1 MRGFLCLLLGLAA
14 AAPLNAQVERRLP
27 GRPAPRDT
35 AVRQD
40 TARRAAATDTIFER
54 LLKLPGYT
62 PIEYRG
68 DSAEYRADTRVLRL
82 RGSSEV
88 VRQGERLTATDSIVY
103 QEGVRSARAFGQPKV
118 VGGSAPEITGNSMRY
133 DFATGR
139 ASVQGARTTFTQGAT
154 WYVYDSNATTEGTS
168 HVYVNGGKFTSCDLE
183 VPHYHFESDKIMF
196 IRDRIIV
203 ARPARLYFANVPV
216 LWIPFVVQDLAR
228 GRRSGILTPRFGF
241 NDIVRQGG
249 RGRRIE
255 NVGYY
260 WAISDYLGAEVSTAW
275 DSRAYTALTGGL
287 QYNWRRQQLNGS
299 LSYSQYWR
307 ETGGRETGLTTSNS
321 WRPDERTQIGLQG
334 QYFSS
339 SQFVRD
345 VSTDPRE
352 PTQDLA
358 STFSLSRRLDW
369 GSLAVQ
375 GSRRQ
380 SVATG
385 RVETQFPSGSLV
397 FNPITLFGGATLSL
411 SASGSHTSTDE
422 PDEPSQLSRLRDRDV
437 TQLQASQSLTFGR
450 LSLSSSGSLNRQL
463 LAALLT
469 VDSTLS
475 PAARGIQNRQEG
487 SWQTSISY
495 QQNLIGSTYIAP
507 FAQLSQQIVR
517 DDTLSRRAVS
527 SASVAD
533 QLRGRFTGGA
543 PVPMDTVV
551 FGRYVSAPIRQ
562 SFGASVNTDM
572 YGFFPGV
579 GPYSRL
585 RHHFKPTFS
594 YSYVPEVQQTR
605 EQELVFGRAG
615 GRTQNLLTFGM
626 TNTFEAKLREVRTP
640 QATDT
645 LNADTSAAARA
656 RAQPPADPGKVVLLS
671 ISTSSVQYDFVRALE
686 EGNGFTTPSISN
698 TITSDYLR
706 GLNVSVSHDLFD
718 RTNTTRPG
726 EPGRFSPFLTSVN
739 TGFSF
744 GETSAL
750 FRFLGL
756 GRREENIATPD
767 AGGVV
772 PGPNVSTDPLS
783 PRGPGSFNNNP
794 QPVGRG
800 PWNVRLDY
808 TLHRARPIIGQPL
821 GFTGFNQNTQDIRA
835 NVSFS
840 PTRNWAV
847 DWSTSYE
854 VNSGQFGSHYVR
866 VRRDLH
872 RWQANFDFQRTIT
885 GNTSFNFYVFLIDN
899 QDLKAEYRESNI
911 GGQRR

>member
-1 MRGFLCLLLGLAA
+1 
-14 AAPLNAQVERRLP
+14 
-27 GRPAPRDT
+27 
-35 AVRQD
+35 
-40 TARRAAATDTIFER
+40 
-54 LLKLPGYT
+54 
-62 PIEYRG
+62 
-68 DSAEYRADTRVLRL
+68 
-82 RGSSEV
+82 
-88 VRQGERLTATDSIVY
+88 
-103 QEGVRSARAFGQPKV
+103 
-118 VGGSAPEITGNSMRY
+118 
-133 DFATGR
+133 
-139 ASVQGARTTFTQGAT
+139 VQGARTTFTQGAT

-321 WRPDERTQIGLQG
+321 WRPNERTQIGLQG

-385 RVETQFPSGSLV
+385 RVETQFPSASLA
-397 FNPITLFGGATLSL
+397 FTPIALPGGGTLSL
-411 SASGSHTSTDE
+411 SASGSHTTTDE
-422 PDEPSQLSRLRDRDV
+422 PDDPSQLSRLRDRDV

-527 SASVAD
+527 SASVVD

-726 EPGRFSPFLTSVN
+726 EQGSFSPFLTSVN

>member
-1 MRGFLCLLLGLAA
+1 M
-14 AAPLNAQVERRLP
+14 
-27 GRPAPRDT
+27 
-35 AVRQD
+35 
-40 TARRAAATDTIFER
+40 
-54 LLKLPGYT
+54 
-62 PIEYRG
+62 
-68 DSAEYRADTRVLRL
+68 
-82 RGSSEV
+82 
-88 VRQGERLTATDSIVY
+88 
-103 QEGVRSARAFGQPKV
+103 
-118 VGGSAPEITGNSMRY
+118 
-133 DFATGR
+133 
-139 ASVQGARTTFTQGAT
+139 
-154 WYVYDSNATTEGTS
+154 
-168 HVYVNGGKFTSCDLE
+168 
-183 VPHYHFESDKIMF
+183 
-196 IRDRIIV
+196 
-203 ARPARLYFANVPV
+203 
-216 LWIPFVVQDLAR
+216 
-228 GRRSGILTPRFGF
+228 
-241 NDIVRQGG
+241 
-249 RGRRIE
+249 
-255 NVGYY
+255 
-260 WAISDYLGAEVSTAW
+260 GAEVSTAW

-287 QYNWRRQQLNGS
+287 QYRWRQRQLDGS
-299 LSYSQYWR
+299 FSYSQYWR
-307 ETGGRETGLTTSNS
+307 ETGGRELGFTTSNS
-321 WRPDERTQIGLQG
+321 WQPDERTRIGLQG

-358 STFSLSRRLDW
+358 STFSLNRRLDW

-380 SVATG
+380 SVASG
-385 RVETQFPSGSLV
+385 RVETHFPSASLA

-422 PDEPSQLSRLRDRDV
+422 PDDPTQLSRLRDRDV
-437 TQLQASQSLTFGR
+437 TQLQASQSLSIGR

-469 VDSTLS
+469 VDTTLS
-475 PAARGIQNRQEG
+475 PLARGIQNRQDG

-527 SASVAD
+527 SASPLE
-533 QLRGRFTGGA
+533 QIRGRLGGGA
-543 PVPMDTVV
+543 PLPMDTVV
-551 FGRYVSAPIRQ
+551 FGRYVSAPVRQ
-562 SFGASVNTDM
+562 SFGASLNTDL

-579 GPYSRL
+579 GPYSRV
-585 RHHFKPTFS
+585 RHHLKPTFS
-594 YSYVPEVQQTR
+594 YSFVPEVQQTR

-626 TNTFEAKLREVRTP
+626 TNTFEARLREVRAP
-640 QATDT
+640 QQPDT
-645 LNADTSAAARA
+645 ANADTSAAAQA

-671 ISTSSVQYDFVRALE
+671 LNTSSVQYDFVRARE
-686 EGNGFTTPSISN
+686 EGNGFVTPSINN

-706 GLNVSVSHDLFD
+706 GLNISVNHDLFD

-744 GETSAL
+744 GESSAL

-756 GRREENIATPD
+756 GRRDENVATPD

-772 PGPNVSTDPLS
+772 PGPNVSADPLS

-808 TLHRARPIIGQPL
+808 TMIRSRPVIGLPG
-821 GFTGFNQNTQDIRA
+821 GFGSFNQNTQDVRA

-840 PTRNWAV
+840 PTANWAV

-899 QDLKAEYRESNI
+899 QDLKAEYREANI

>member
-14 AAPLNAQVERRLP
+14 AAPLSAQVDRRLP
-27 GRPAPRDT
+27 GRPTQRDT

-40 TARRAAATDTIFER
+40 TARGAAATDTLFER

-82 RGSSEV
+82 RGSPEV
-88 VRQGERLTATDSIVY
+88 VRQGERLTASDSIVY
-103 QEGVRSARAFGQPKV
+103 QEGARSAEVFGKPRV
-118 VGGSAPEITGNSMRY
+118 VGESAPEITGNFMRY
-133 DFATGR
+133 DFSTRR

-154 WYVYDSNATTEGTS
+154 WYVFDSDATTEGTT

-203 ARPARLYFANVPV
+203 ARPARLYFGNVPV

-241 NDIVRQGG
+241 NDIVRQGS

-260 WAISDYLGAEVSTAW
+260 WAINDYMGAELSTAW

-299 LSYSQYWR
+299 FSYSQYWR

-450 LSLSSSGSLNRQL
+450 LSLSSAGSLNRQL

-507 FAQLSQQIVR
+507 FASLSQQIVR

-527 SASVAD
+527 SASVVD
-533 QLRGRFTGGA
+533 QLRGRFAGGA
-543 PVPMDTVV
+543 VVPMDTVV

-562 SFGASVNTDM
+562 SFGASLNTDM
-572 YGFFPGV
+572 YGFFPGA

-594 YSYVPEVQQTR
+594 YSFVPEVQQTR

-671 ISTSSVQYDFVRALE
+671 INTSSVQYDFVRALE

-808 TLHRARPIIGQPL
+808 TLHRSRPLVGQPIGL
-821 GFTGFNQNTQDIRA
+821 GGFNQNTQDIRA

-840 PTRNWAV
+840 PTANWAV